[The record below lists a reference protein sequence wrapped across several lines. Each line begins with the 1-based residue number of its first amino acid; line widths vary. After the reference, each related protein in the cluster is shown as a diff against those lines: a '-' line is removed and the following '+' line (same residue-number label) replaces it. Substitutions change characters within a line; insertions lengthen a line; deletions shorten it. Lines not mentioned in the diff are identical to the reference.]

1 MFEEF
6 KKKHS
11 HHIPLYTAVFIAVAA
26 FGVLTFYTGYEAGTL
41 HPRTITIDHV
51 TNTSSDG
58 VTNVNFGTFWEAW
71 DMMKNQYLKGASTTD
86 QQMVYGAINGLVN
99 SVGDPHTEFFPPADA
114 TKFEQDVAG
123 NFGGIGAEIGTK
135 NNNIVVIAPL
145 KDNPA
150 AAAGI
155 KAGDIIAGIDGK
167 TIDGTDV
174 NAAVEKIRGAIGTPV
189 TLTIFRD
196 GWTSTK
202 DFKIVRANIQ
212 VPTLDS
218 KIIHVDGKKL
228 AYVAL
233 YEFNTNAPIDFY
245 QGALTALLNKSDG
258 MILDLRDNPGGF
270 MEVAVNLAGWFV
282 DKGTT
287 VVSERDRAGNEQAFH
302 ADGNEALKNMPLVI
316 LVNKGSASAS
326 EILAGALRDIKG
338 VKLVG
343 TNTYGK
349 GTVQEMRSLSDGSS
363 IKLTIANWVLP
374 NGTIISEDGLTPD
387 VEADLTDADIAA
399 GNDTQLTKAENVL
412 LQQIASSTPQQ

>member
-1 MFEEF
+1 MLEEF
-6 KKKHS
+6 KKKYG

-26 FGVLTFYTGYEAGTL
+26 FGMLTFYTGYETGTL

-51 TNTSSDG
+51 TNTSADG
-58 VTNVNFGTFWEAW
+58 ITNVNFGTFWEAW

-86 QQMVYGAINGLVN
+86 QQLVYGAINGLVN

-150 AAAGI
+150 AAAGL

-202 DFKIVRANIQ
+202 DIKIVRANIQ

-218 KIIHVDGKKL
+218 KIIHAGGKKI

-233 YEFNTNAPIDFY
+233 YEFNQNAPIDFY
-245 QGALTALLNKSDG
+245 QGALTALLNRSDG

-287 VVSERDRAGNEQAFH
+287 VVSERFRNGSEQASY

-338 VKLVG
+338 AKLVG

-399 GNDTQLTKAENVL
+399 GNDTQLTKAEDVL
-412 LQQIASSTPQQ
+412 LQEIASSTPQ